1 MPRWLCASQWE
12 LTRRRRPS
20 YRAGGRRARCPAPR
34 PIGRA
39 RRGRR
44 APIGRGANNGAR
56 PLKGA
61 GERRHCGDELGPAS
75 ARRAQ
80 RGAEPRPSPRAT
92 SAPAASAP
100 PLPPCE
106 AAGGSEGGGSS
117 CRACGGEI
125 IRVKNK
131 NNNSNAGEPALPSPT
146 PLPRSRR
153 WSRGSPVPS
162 VPR

>member
-1 MPRWLCASQWE
+1 MRGGKSRGAGREAAGCSPWRRFQRWCPRPRRTWRGRAGLCRAGLRRRGRAGRTMPRWLCASQWE

-61 GERRHCGDELGPAS
+61 GERRHCSDELRSVS

-80 RGAEPRPSPRAT
+80 RGAEPRPSPRYLR
-92 SAPAASAP
+92 PRRLRPAP
-100 PLPPCE
+100 P
-106 AAGGSEGGGSS
+106 A
-117 CRACGGEI
+117 
-125 IRVKNK
+125 V
-131 NNNSNAGEPALPSPT
+131 
-146 PLPRSRR
+146 
-153 WSRGSPVPS
+153 
-162 VPR
+162 